1 MDLRRRGRGRSSD
14 LSASW
19 GVIMCGIA
27 GFVRHGDPDPVDGE
41 VLRRM
46 TRTLAHRGPDDEGTF
61 EEEGVFLGHRRLSV
75 IDLEGGRQPMASEDG
90 RVVVVFNGEIYNHKD
105 LRRDLEARGHAFRTR
120 ADTEVLVHLWED
132 EAQDMLPRLNGMFAF
147 ALWDRRDRT
156 LLLARDRMGKK
167 PLYWGEFSG
176 EFVFASELRA
186 LLQHPVV
193 PREVDADALHGFLTL
208 DYVPTPRCILRGLR
222 KVPGGGYVLI
232 RGGHAREGTYADI
245 PIPRECERVGPD
257 EAARRVFDALVA
269 ATGRRLE
276 SDVPLGVFLSGGLDS
291 TAVVAAMAEH
301 VPAADIRTF
310 TIGFDDPTYDESG
323 PARAVAERFGTEH
336 HERTLT
342 GRDAIALVRDCA
354 GIADE
359 PLGDYSLI
367 PTHLLARFAREH
379 VTVALSGDGGDEL
392 FYGYPTFAAHR
403 LADRIARLLP
413 RVALER
419 WLPGLVDWLPPSDA
433 DWSLEY
439 RLKRLVRGLRHGPF
453 ARHFAWI
460 GGLDPEAARGVMH
473 PELRARLTGEAAYPD
488 VDAVAKR
495 VPASGDMRTLAYLYA
510 RLYLQDGVL
519 VKVDRASMAVG
530 LEVRSPFLDPDMVAL
545 AFSLPPGLSMGRLA
559 TKVLLRR
566 ALKGRVPD
574 AIVRRPKKGFGMP
587 LARWLR
593 TDLKPLMLELLSPRR
608 LAREGTFDPEAVR
621 ALVEAHLSGRANLR
635 KELFNLMVFELWL
648 SRYLL

>member
-1 MDLRRRGRGRSSD
+1 
-14 LSASW
+14 
-19 GVIMCGIA
+19 MCGIA
-27 GFVRHGDPDPVDGE
+27 GFLRPGPPEPVDGE

-46 TRTLAHRGPDDEGTF
+46 TRSLAHRGPDDEGCF

-75 IDLEGGRQPMASEDG
+75 IDIEGGHQPIASEDG
-90 RVVVVFNGEIYNHKD
+90 QVVVVFNGEIYNHKD
-105 LRRDLEARGHAFRTR
+105 LRRDLEARGHVFRTR
-120 ADTEVLVHLWED
+120 TDTEVLVHLWEA
-132 EAQDMLPRLNGMFAF
+132 EAEAMLPRLNGMFAF

-156 LLLARDRMGKK
+156 LVLARDRMGKK

-176 EFVFASELRA
+176 EFVFASEVRA
-186 LLQHPVV
+186 LLQHPLV
-193 PREVDADALHGFLTL
+193 PREVDAEALFAFLTL
-208 DYVPTPRCILRGLR
+208 DYVPSPRCILRGLR

-232 RGGHAREGTYADI
+232 RDGEVREGTYADI
-245 PIPRECERVGPD
+245 PVPRECEEVGLG
-257 EAARRVFDALVA
+257 EAAKRVFDTLVA

-301 VPAADIRTF
+301 VPAARIRTF
-310 TIGFDDPTYDESG
+310 TVGFDDPSYDESG
-323 PARAVAERFGTEH
+323 PARSVAAHFGTGH
-336 HERTLT
+336 HERILT
-342 GRDAIALVRDCA
+342 GQDALAIVQDCA
-354 GIADE
+354 GVADE

-367 PTHLLARFAREH
+367 PTHLLARFARER

-403 LADRIARLLP
+403 WADRIARLLP
-413 RVALER
+413 RVARDR
-419 WLPGLVDWLPPSDA
+419 WVPALVNWLPPSDA

-439 RLKRLVRGLRHGPF
+439 RLKRLARGLRHGPF

-460 GGLDPEAARGVMH
+460 GGLDPALARSVLHGD
-473 PELRARLTGEAAYPD
+473 LRSRLSGEDAYPD
-488 VDAVAKR
+488 VDAVVERAP
-495 VPASGDMRTLAYLYA
+495 VPGDMRRLAYLYA

-545 AFSLPPGLSMGRLA
+545 AFSLPPGLSMRRFE
-559 TKVLLRR
+559 TKILLRH
-566 ALKGRVPD
+566 ALRGRVPD
-574 AIVRRPKKGFGMP
+574 AILRRPKKGFGMP

-608 LAREGTFDPEAVR
+608 LAREGILDPEVVR
-621 ALVEAHLSGRANLR
+621 TLVEAHLSGRENLR
-635 KELFNLMVFELWL
+635 KELFNLMVFELWM

>member
-1 MDLRRRGRGRSSD
+1 
-14 LSASW
+14 
-19 GVIMCGIA
+19 MCGIT
-27 GFVRHGDPDPVDGE
+27 GFLRPRTPEPVDGE

-46 TRTLAHRGPDDEGTF
+46 TRTLAHRGPDDEGFF
-61 EEEGVFLGHRRLSV
+61 EGDRAFLGHRRLSV
-75 IDLEGGRQPMASEDG
+75 IDLDGGRQPMASEDG
-90 RVVVVFNGEIYNHKD
+90 RVVVIFNGEIYNHKD
-105 LRRDLEARGHAFRTR
+105 LRRDLESRGHAFRTR

-132 EAQDMLPRLNGMFAF
+132 EAQAMLSRLNGMFAF

-186 LLQHPVV
+186 LLQHPLV
-193 PREVDADALHGFLTL
+193 PREVDADALYGFLTL

-232 RGGHAREGTYADI
+232 RDGEVREATYADI
-245 PIPRECERVGPD
+245 PVPRECEGVGPD

-379 VTVALSGDGGDEL
+379 VTVALSGDGGDEM

-403 LADRIARLLP
+403 LADRIAHLLP
-413 RVALER
+413 RVARER

-439 RLKRLVRGLRHGPF
+439 RLKRLARGLRQGSF

-460 GGLDPEAARGVMH
+460 GGLDPALARSVMH
-473 PELRARLTGEAAYPD
+473 PGLRARLTGGAAYPD
-488 VDAVAKR
+488 VDAVVGR
-495 VPASGDMRTLAYLYA
+495 VPGRPDDLRTLAYLYA

-530 LEVRSPFLDPDMVAL
+530 LEVRSPFLDPDVVAL
-545 AFSLPPGLSMGRLA
+545 AFSLPPGLSMGRFA

-566 ALKGRVPD
+566 ALKGRVPG

-593 TDLKPLMLELLSPRR
+593 TDLKPLLLELLSPRR
-608 LAREGTFDPEAVR
+608 LAREGYFDPEAVHS
-621 ALVEAHLSGRANLR
+621 LVEAHLSGRANLR